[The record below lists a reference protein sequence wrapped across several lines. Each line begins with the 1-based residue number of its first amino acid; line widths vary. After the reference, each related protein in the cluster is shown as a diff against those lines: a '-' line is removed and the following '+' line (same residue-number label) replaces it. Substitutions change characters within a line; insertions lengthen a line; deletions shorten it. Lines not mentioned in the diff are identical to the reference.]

1 MEDFNEIVSDKSE
14 GLVFSYFAMAVLRLL
29 YFGLSF
35 SQAVNFFI
43 YKLAHVVTFFFSA
56 GNTRSLKGLPKRP
69 AHLAMVIA
77 DPPVR
82 FTDLSKILAW
92 CHEAGIYYVTLYDF
106 DGLIKSAPNQL
117 LEAAGPLARG
127 KFKIELHF
135 FSHERHNEMA
145 SRNNVSG
152 VLHVH
157 LAASEDGRGALVEA
171 ARTLHRT
178 RATGVTI
185 SNLDRLLRGKFHHGL
200 RTDWPEPDLLIRCG
214 GVHSHLGFLPWALRL
229 TEFADLYSHKY
240 LLPSEF
246 QDLLW
251 KFAKI
256 DRRFGR

>member
-1 MEDFNEIVSDKSE
+1 MSSAFQVYLN
-14 GLVFSYFAMAVLRLL
+14 
-29 YFGLSF
+29 LSKH
-35 SQAVNFFI
+35 S
-43 YKLAHVVTFFFSA
+43 
-56 GNTRSLKGLPKRP
+56 LPKKP
-69 AHLAMVIA
+69 AHLALVVA

-82 FTDLSKILAW
+82 FADLAKVLAW
-92 CHEAGIYYVTLYDF
+92 CHETGIYYVTLYDF
-106 DGLIKSAPNQL
+106 DGLIKSSPNVL
-117 LEAAGPLARG
+117 LEAAAPLARG

-135 FSHERHNEMA
+135 FSQERHNEMA

-152 VLHVH
+152 VVHVH
-157 LAASEDGRGALVEA
+157 LAASEDGRSALVEA
-171 ARTLHRT
+171 ARVLYRNGTT
-178 RATGVTI
+178 DVTI
-185 SNLDRLLRGKFHHGL
+185 SNVDQLLRV

-246 QDLLW
+246 RDLLY